1 MGTRLPRASQ
11 SAGPICVCVGEG
23 RRDGAEQ
30 REDIT
35 FFCLLQRQGV
45 WGYERA
51 LLTQHTFRGAVSMF
65 SAFLM
70 ASVVDVSAGLASSSL
85 VLGGDNEEDKPR

>member
-1 MGTRLPRASQ
+1 MPLRAP
-11 SAGPICVCVGEG
+11 GPYVCVWE
-23 RRDGAEQ
+23 RDGGKEQ
-30 REDIT
+30 SRGRT
-35 FFCLLQRQGV
+35 LLSFVCSNVRGS
-45 WGYERA
+45 WGYGRA

>member
-1 MGTRLPRASQ
+1 
-11 SAGPICVCVGEG
+11 
-23 RRDGAEQ
+23 
-30 REDIT
+30 
-35 FFCLLQRQGV
+35 
-45 WGYERA
+45 
-51 LLTQHTFRGAVSMF
+51 MF